1 MFVERSAAR
10 IRLVR
15 TLFVLGCL
23 LPTLG
28 LAGWAVYRHSSAALD
43 PLLAAWSQ
51 SVGFRVTVEGV
62 ERLRPSVVRL
72 RDLVLEDANRRRVAA
87 VAVAEIEERAE
98 GTVLRL
104 PKLSLDR
111 FAVASFAA
119 ASRRWLM
126 EPVRYPRGGVIGV
139 DELSW
144 RGADGERPLG
154 GFRIEFVVVES
165 GRAIRIRRE
174 PADDDELRLRAIR
187 AADGLQFEAD
197 LICERGLPA
206 ELVAAASGW
215 MPRFGSA
222 ATIRGRLRA
231 TASGGDAVSDS
242 PQWRGSG
249 NGVVT
254 GVDLVELAGVAGQV
268 ARGDAVLR
276 IENLSLVDGRITA
289 ARFLLSAEEGSLGRG
304 LLERMVTVLGCR
316 FGPAGE
322 LQSARADW
330 LAGPAFPFD
339 QAAVAVEIDRSGVI
353 VGAAGL
359 GGATVVAS
367 AGQSLL
373 EAAGE
378 RIPFERFAWLFAPTA
393 TGMVPATIPA
403 SPRAL
408 EVLSRLPIATEAA
421 GGRF

>member
-43 PLLAAWSQ
+43 PLLAAWSR
-51 SVGFRVTVEGV
+51 SVGLAVTVERV
-62 ERLRPSVVRL
+62 ERLRPAVMRL
-72 RDLVLEDANRRRVAA
+72 HDLVLEDASRRRVAA
-87 VAVAEIEERAE
+87 VAVAEVEERAE
-98 GTVLRL
+98 GIVLRL
-104 PKLSLDR
+104 PRLSLDR
-111 FAVASFAA
+111 FGVVRFAA

-126 EPVRYPRGGVIGV
+126 EPVRYPRGGVVRV
-139 DELSW
+139 DELVW
-144 RGADGERPLG
+144 QAADGERPLG
-154 GFRIEFVVVES
+154 GFRIELVVVEA

-187 AADGLQFEAD
+187 SSDGLQVEAE

-206 ELVAAASGW
+206 ELVAAATGW

-222 ATIRGRLRA
+222 ATMRGRLRA
-231 TASGGDAVSDS
+231 TVAEGDAVGDS
-242 PQWRGSG
+242 PHWSGSG
-249 NGVVT
+249 DGVVT
-254 GVDLVELAGVAGQV
+254 GVDLAGLAGVAGQV
-268 ARGDAVLR
+268 ARGDGVLR
-276 IENLSLVDGRITA
+276 IESLSVIDGRITG
-289 ARFLLSAEEGSLGRG
+289 ARFLLSAEEGTLGRG

-316 FGPAGE
+316 LGPASG
-322 LQSARADW
+322 LQSAGADW

-339 QAAVAVEIDRSGVI
+339 EAAMAVGIDRSGV
-353 VGAAGL
+353 VVEAAGL
-359 GGATVVAS
+359 GGATLVALG
-367 AGQSLL
+367 GQSLL
-373 EAAGE
+373 DAAGE

-408 EVLSRLPIATEAA
+408 EVLSRLPIAPHGAD
-421 GGRF
+421 GRF

>member
-1 MFVERSAAR
+1 M
-10 IRLVR
+10 
-15 TLFVLGCL
+15 
-23 LPTLG
+23 
-28 LAGWAVYRHSSAALD
+28 
-43 PLLAAWSQ
+43 
-51 SVGFRVTVEGV
+51 
-62 ERLRPSVVRL
+62 
-72 RDLVLEDANRRRVAA
+72 
-87 VAVAEIEERAE
+87 
-98 GTVLRL
+98 
-104 PKLSLDR
+104 
-111 FAVASFAA
+111 
-119 ASRRWLM
+119 
-126 EPVRYPRGGVIGV
+126 
-139 DELSW
+139 
-144 RGADGERPLG
+144 
-154 GFRIEFVVVES
+154 
-165 GRAIRIRRE
+165 
-174 PADDDELRLRAIR
+174 
-187 AADGLQFEAD
+187 
-197 LICERGLPA
+197 
-206 ELVAAASGW
+206 
-215 MPRFGSA
+215 
-222 ATIRGRLRA
+222 A

-254 GVDLVELAGVAGQV
+254 GVDLEGLAGVAGQV